1 MSKLDWYI
9 RANLKLRHLQL
20 LVAMDDLRSV
30 NRVAAYLNVTQPAVS
45 KTLAQIEE
53 GITVPL
59 FERTAKGME
68 PTEHGACL
76 IRHAREILER
86 LATARDELR
95 DISEG
100 RITRVAMGVLPMT
113 AAVLVP
119 RFIARLEAEATDVA
133 AKVVEGTMN
142 TLLPA
147 LRAGDLDLIVGL
159 LPERPLPVEFQSELL
174 YEDPLVVVVRR
185 DHPLVTLP
193 RVEWSSLAGYPM
205 VLPSPAASTR
215 AALDLFLAECGV
227 AIPRRHLESMS
238 TLTNVGVLQFTD
250 SVGFV
255 ARNLARHFAAQGALQ
270 LLPLEIPNVAMRVG
284 IVWMTD
290 RRMTAAQQLV
300 RGLLHE
306 SADAL
311 PRVTADTAPV
321 PALADRPAAA
331 SRSATGTGLTRP
343 AGVW

>member
-30 NRVAAYLNVTQPAVS
+30 NRVAAHLNVTQPAVS

-53 GITVPL
+53 GIAVPL
-59 FERTAKGME
+59 FERTPKGME

-86 LATARDELR
+86 LAAARDELR

-119 RFIARLEAEATDVA
+119 RFIARLESEATDVA
-133 AKVVEGTMN
+133 ANVREGTMN

-147 LRAGDLDLIVGL
+147 LRAGDIDLVVGL

-174 YEDPLVVVVRR
+174 YEDPLVIVVRR
-185 DHPLVTLP
+185 DHPLTRQQKVD
-193 RVEWSSLAGYPM
+193 WISLSGYPM

-215 AALDLFLAECGV
+215 SAIDLFLQDQGV
-227 AIPRRHLESMS
+227 SIPRRHLESMS

-250 SVGFV
+250 SVGFL
-255 ARNLARHFAAQGALQ
+255 ARGLARHFAAQGALQ
-270 LLPLEIPNVAMRVG
+270 ILPLELPKLTMNIG
-284 IVWMTD
+284 LVWMTD
-290 RRMTAAQQLV
+290 RRMSAAQELV
-300 RGLLHE
+300 RRLLRE
-306 SADAL
+306 TAEML
-311 PRVTADTAPV
+311 PRLTADTFPV
-321 PALADRPAAA
+321 PAPASTAFQ
-331 SRSATGTGLTRP
+331 RP

>member
-1 MSKLDWYI
+1 MSRLDWYI

-30 NRVAAYLNVTQPAVS
+30 VRVAAHLNVTQPAVS

-53 GITVPL
+53 GVAAPL
-59 FERTAKGME
+59 FERTSKGME

-76 IRHAREILER
+76 IRHARDILER
-86 LATARDELR
+86 LASARDELR

-119 RFIARLEAEATDVA
+119 RFIARLESEATDVA
-133 AKVVEGTMN
+133 ANVREGTMI

-147 LRAGDLDLIVGL
+147 LRAGDIDLVVGL
-159 LPERPLPVEFQSELL
+159 LPDRSLPVEFQSELL

-185 DHPLVTLP
+185 DHPLTTLP
-193 RVEWSSLAGYPM
+193 RIEWSSLSGYPM
-205 VLPSPAASTR
+205 VLPTSAASTR
-215 AALDLFLAECGV
+215 ATLDLLMEEHGV
-227 AIPRRHLESMS
+227 RIPRRHLESVS

-250 SVGFV
+250 SVGFLS
-255 ARNLARHFAAQGALQ
+255 RNLARHFAAQGVLQ
-270 LLPLEIPNVAMRVG
+270 ILPLELAKLTLRVG
-284 IVWMTD
+284 LVWMTE

-300 RGLLHE
+300 RQLLRDTAE
-306 SADAL
+306 SL
-311 PRVTADTAPV
+311 PRVAADTVPV
-321 PALADRPAAA
+321 PGSSPVQQPRPV
-331 SRSATGTGLTRP
+331 
-343 AGVW
+343 GVW

>member
-30 NRVAAYLNVTQPAVS
+30 NRVAAHLNVTQPAVS
-45 KTLAQIEE
+45 KTLAQIED

-59 FERTAKGME
+59 FERTPKGME

-119 RFIARLEAEATDVA
+119 RFIARLESEATDVA
-133 AKVVEGTMN
+133 ANVREGTMN

-147 LRAGDLDLIVGL
+147 LGAGDIDLVVGL

-174 YEDPLVVVVRR
+174 YEDPLVIVVRR
-185 DHPLVTLP
+185 DHPLASQR
-193 RVEWSSLAGYPM
+193 RVDWSSLSGYPM
-205 VLPSPAASTR
+205 VLPAPAASTR
-215 AALDLFLAECGV
+215 SAIDLFLEDQGV
-227 AIPRRHLESMS
+227 SIPRRHLESMS

-250 SVGFV
+250 SVGFL
-255 ARNLARHFAAQGALQ
+255 ARGLARHFAAQGALQ
-270 LLPLEIPNVAMRVG
+270 ILPLELPNLAMNVG
-284 IVWMTD
+284 LVWMTD

-300 RGLLHE
+300 RRLLRE
-306 SADAL
+306 TADAL
-311 PRVTADTAPV
+311 PRVTADTSPV
-321 PALADRPAAA
+321 PGPASTAFQ
-331 SRSATGTGLTRP
+331 RP

>member
-30 NRVAAYLNVTQPAVS
+30 NRVAAHLNVTQPAIS
-45 KTLAQIEE
+45 KTLAQIEG
-53 GITVPL
+53 GITFPL
-59 FERTAKGME
+59 FERTPRGME
-68 PTEHGACL
+68 PTEHGECL

-119 RFIARLEAEATDVA
+119 RFIARLESEATDVA
-133 AKVVEGTMN
+133 ANVREGTMN

-147 LRAGDLDLIVGL
+147 LRAGDIDLVVGL
-159 LPERPLPVEFQSELL
+159 LPERALPVEFQSELL
-174 YEDPLVVVVRR
+174 YEDPLVIVARR
-185 DHPLVTLP
+185 DHPLT
-193 RVEWSSLAGYPM
+193 RQQNVEWTSLSSYPM

-215 AALDLFLAECGV
+215 SAVDLFLQDQGV
-227 AIPRRHLESMS
+227 SIPRRHLESMS

-250 SVGFV
+250 SVGFL
-255 ARNLARHFAAQGALQ
+255 ARGLARHFAAQGALQ
-270 LLPLEIPNVAMRVG
+270 ILPLELPNLRMNVG
-284 IVWMTD
+284 LVWMTD
-290 RRMTAAQQLV
+290 RRTTAAQALV
-300 RGLLHE
+300 RRLLRE
-306 SADAL
+306 TADAL
-311 PRVTADTAPV
+311 PRVAADTSPV
-321 PALADRPAAA
+321 AGT
-331 SRSATGTGLTRP
+331 ATTAFQRP
-343 AGVW
+343 AGAW

>member
-68 PTEHGACL
+68 PTEHGSCL

-86 LATARDELR
+86 LAAARDELR

-119 RFIARLEAEATDVA
+119 RFIARLESEATDVA
-133 AKVVEGTMN
+133 ANVREGTMN

-147 LRAGDLDLIVGL
+147 LRAGDVDIVVGL

-174 YEDPLVVVVRR
+174 YEDPLEIVVRR
-185 DHPLVTLP
+185 DHPLT
-193 RVEWSSLAGYPM
+193 RQQKIDWASLAGFPM

-215 AALDLFLAECGV
+215 AAIDLFLQEQGV
-227 AIPRRHLESMS
+227 SVPRRHLESMS

-250 SVGFV
+250 SVGFL
-255 ARNLARHFAAQGALQ
+255 ARGLARHFAAQGALQ
-270 LLPLEIPNVAMRVG
+270 TLPLQLPNLMMNVG
-284 IVWMTD
+284 LVWMTD
-290 RRMTAAQQLV
+290 RRMTPAQELV
-300 RGLLHE
+300 RSLLRE
-306 SADAL
+306 TAKTL
-311 PRVTADTAPV
+311 PRVAAD
-321 PALADRPAAA
+321 A
-331 SRSATGTGLTRP
+331 SPMLGSATTAFVRP
-343 AGVW
+343 VGVW

>member
-30 NRVAAYLNVTQPAVS
+30 NRVAAHLNVTQPAVS

-59 FERTAKGME
+59 FERTPKGME

-76 IRHAREILER
+76 IRHARDILER

-119 RFIARLEAEATDVA
+119 RFIARLESEATDVA
-133 AKVVEGTMN
+133 ANVREGTMN

-147 LRAGDLDLIVGL
+147 LRAGDIDLVVGL

-174 YEDPLVVVVRR
+174 YEDPLVIVVRR
-185 DHPLVTLP
+185 DHPLTRRQSVDWT
-193 RVEWSSLAGYPM
+193 SLSGYPM

-215 AALDLFLAECGV
+215 SAIDLFLQDQGV
-227 AIPRRHLESMS
+227 SIPRRHLESMS

-250 SVGFV
+250 SVGFLS
-255 ARNLARHFAAQGALQ
+255 RELARHFAAQGALQ
-270 LLPLEIPNVAMRVG
+270 ILPLELPNLTMNVG
-284 IVWMTD
+284 LVWMTD
-290 RRMTAAQQLV
+290 RRMSAAQELV
-300 RGLLHE
+300 RRLLRE
-306 SADAL
+306 TANAL
-311 PRVTADTAPV
+311 PRVAADTLPV
-321 PALADRPAAA
+321 AGAA
-331 SRSATGTGLTRP
+331 STAFQRP